1 MEIFHYLK
9 ENEENILRD
18 IENLV
23 KHESPSFDKRLV
35 DECASFLQGLVKER
49 LDIAVTVIPNKHV
62 GNHLKFLF
70 GEGNKRVMILA
81 HYDTVWKKGALP
93 FRLEKNRI
101 YGPGVLDMKAGIIQ
115 GIWGLKAIKDLG
127 KNLNCEVV
135 FLLTSDEEMF
145 SQTSRE
151 LIENE
156 AKKCKAVFVVEPAVA
171 KSNALKISRK
181 GAAKYTIKIYGT
193 ASHAGNHPDLQASA
207 VHELGHQIIN
217 LEKIADLDK
226 GTTIN
231 VGVVNGGTMSNVVAD
246 FAQLEVDVRF
256 KTQSEGER
264 VHNKIINLKPV
275 LERTRLEIEGGIN
288 RPPMEPSVNSL
299 KLFKLAQEIA
309 SDLGFR
315 VTGESVGGVSDGNFT
330 AAIGVPTLDG
340 LGAVG
345 EGPHAV
351 NEHIVID
358 EIPKRTALLANL
370 ILKV

>member
-1 MEIFHYLK
+1 MDIFHYLK
-9 ENEENILRD
+9 ENEKNILLD

-35 DECASFLQGLVKER
+35 DECANFLRALVKER
-49 LDIAVTVIPNKHV
+49 LDIEVTVIPNKHV
-62 GNHLKFLF
+62 GNHLKFVF

-93 FRLEKNRI
+93 LRIEKNCL
-101 YGPGVLDMKAGIIQ
+101 YGPGILDMKAGIIQ
-115 GIWGLKAIKDLG
+115 GIWSLKAIKDLE
-127 KNLNCEVV
+127 KPLNCEVV

-151 LIENE
+151 LIEKE
-156 AKKCKAVFVVEPAVA
+156 AKKCKAVFVVEPAVE

-181 GAAKYTIKIYGT
+181 GASKYTIKVYG
-193 ASHAGNHPDLQASA
+193 ASSHAGNHPDLQASA

-231 VGVVNGGTMSNVVAD
+231 VGVVNGGIMSNVVAD

-256 KTQSEGER
+256 KTQSEGIR
-264 VHNKIINLKPV
+264 VHNEIMNLIPV
-275 LERTRLEIEGGIN
+275 LKRTRLEIDGDIN
-288 RPPMEPSVNSL
+288 RPPMEPSEKSL
-299 KLFKLAQEIA
+299 ELFKLAQDIA
-309 SDLGFR
+309 SDLGFK

-345 EGPHAV
+345 EGPHAI
-351 NEHIVID
+351 NEHIIID
-358 EIPKRTALLANL
+358 EIPKRTALLAHL
-370 ILKV
+370 ILKM